1 MYLDSFVDSCFASLP
16 RYKDGLQY
24 LNMRGITME
33 DINKYKIGYTKLGSV
48 PKPSSHS
55 DDYQYLYDKTYG
67 FKYLRERLIFP
78 LRNILGKVN
87 GLVTREL
94 DNNGRRYVIYMLKE
108 AKKMGGFFGL
118 YEALPH
124 IIRTG
129 KVFVHEGAID
139 ALSFAKVFPNTIS
152 TLTSFINEQ
161 QYEVL
166 DLIADKIILVFDDDK
181 AGNYGIQKMKDTYG
195 SKKLESITLGD
206 NDSNDYLRMKSEE
219 EFHKFITAKVP
230 FMLRG

>member
-1 MYLDSFVDSCFASLP
+1 MVSSFHLAVSLSASFGTGLRRAIIKNCASFA
-16 RYKDGLQY
+16 G
-24 LNMRGITME
+24 
-33 DINKYKIGYTKLGSV
+33 
-48 PKPSSHS
+48 
-55 DDYQYLYDKTYG
+55 
-67 FKYLRERLIFP
+67 
-78 LRNILGKVN
+78 
-87 GLVTREL
+87 
-94 DNNGRRYVIYMLKE
+94 
-108 AKKMGGFFGL
+108 
-118 YEALPH
+118 
-124 IIRTG
+124 
-129 KVFVHEGAID
+129 
-139 ALSFAKVFPNTIS
+139 SFAKVFPNTIS